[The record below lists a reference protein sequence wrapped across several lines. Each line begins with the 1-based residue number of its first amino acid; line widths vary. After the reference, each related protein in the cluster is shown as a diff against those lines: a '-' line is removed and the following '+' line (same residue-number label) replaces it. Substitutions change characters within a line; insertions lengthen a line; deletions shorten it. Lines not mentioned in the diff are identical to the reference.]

1 MARPLRPAAHP
12 RSAIFAPL
20 GDEGRATRVEKRIAE
35 AIYSGVLADGE
46 RLPSEPELAAML
58 GVATVTAREALV
70 ALRAQGLVTTTRGRG
85 GGSFVNRP
93 RHPDD
98 AVLNGRLAATS
109 NVELRDRATL
119 YGVIVAGCAEVAA
132 AYAAEED
139 VALMRELV
147 LAPDETDAARW
158 RHADAELM
166 LSLAALTQSAR
177 LTRELVRLEAA
188 FGALV
193 RLPLMDPGFRTGARL
208 RQVALLDA
216 LECADGDAA
225 RVQARDHVVQSL
237 AWLLAQKAALPGSG
251 ATSDSGG
258 H

>member
-1 MARPLRPAAHP
+1 MARTRRPAAHP

-93 RHPDD
+93 RHPDE
-98 AVLNGRLAATS
+98 AVLNGRLASTS

-119 YGVIVAGCAEVAA
+119 YTVVVAGCAEVAA
-132 AYAAEED
+132 AYAGADDVAQLRELVPDED
-139 VALMRELV
+139 VAD
-147 LAPDETDAARW
+147 PARW
-158 RHADAELM
+158 RHADAELT
-166 LSLAALTQSAR
+166 LSIAALTQSAR

-188 FGALV
+188 FGSLV
-193 RLPLMDPGFRTGARL
+193 RLPFMDPAFRSAARG
-208 RQVALLDA
+208 RQVALLAA
-216 LECADGDAA
+216 LEGGDGDAA
-225 RVQARDHVVQSL
+225 RAQAREHVAQSL
-237 AWLLAQKAALPGSG
+237 AWLLEQKAALPGSG
-251 ATSDSGG
+251 TTSDSGG
-258 H
+258 L